1 MIDFALDPKTG
12 DLVFEDFNFA
22 LVGGVDQIA
31 QNLAIR
37 LRFIQGEWFL
47 NVLAGIPYYQYF
59 FIKNPNQIQV
69 ETFLKDEISNT
80 DGIIDINSF
89 SSDFDGINRKFTVN
103 FGCRSVNGNLEMEQI
118 LP

>member
-1 MIDFALDPKTG
+1 MIDFALDPKSG
-12 DLVFEDFNFA
+12 DLIFEDFNFR
-22 LVGGVDQIA
+22 LVGGLDQIA

-47 NVLAGIPYYQYF
+47 NILAGVPYYQYF

-69 ETFLKDEISNT
+69 ETFLKNEIANT
-80 DGIIDINSF
+80 RGVTNITSF
-89 SSDFDGINRKFTVN
+89 SSNFDGKNRKF
-103 FGCRSVNGNLEMEQI
+103 SVDFACKTIEGNLEMEQI

>member
-1 MIDFALDPKTG
+1 MIDIALDPSSG
-12 DLVFEDFNFA
+12 DLVFKDFDLA

-37 LRFIQGEWFL
+37 LRFMFGEWFL
-47 NVLAGIPYYQYF
+47 NTLAGVPYYQYF

-69 ETFLKDEISNT
+69 ETFLKEEITNT
-80 DGIIDINSF
+80 RGVISLLNF
-89 SSDFDGINRKFTVN
+89 SSDFDGKSRTFSVN
-103 FGCRSVNGNLEMEQI
+103 FGCLTVNGPLEMEQI

>member
-1 MIDFALDPKTG
+1 MKDLALDPKTG
-12 DLVFEDFNFA
+12 DLIIVDFDA
-22 LVGGVDQIA
+22 GLVDGIDQIA

-37 LRFIQGEWFL
+37 LRFMQGEWFL
-47 NVLAGIPYYQYF
+47 NILAGVPYYQYF

-80 DGIIDINSF
+80 EGVKEITSF
-89 SSDFDGINRKFTVN
+89 SSNFDGQSRRFTVA
-103 FGCRSVNGNLEMEQI
+103 FGCLTVDGNLEMEQN